1 MRIREGSQAKTG
13 MAEEKETKGID
24 YQTWE
29 FTGREYLEI
38 AGISLGIAAAV
49 NLLCYRAWW
58 ACIAVVPVG
67 IVCFHTYRKNRIQRR
82 KEELYD
88 SFRDLIAWMH
98 TALRSG
104 YSMENAVLEAAG
116 QLEQSLGKENILV
129 QELRRM
135 RHKMMISVPVEQ
147 LFQDLAVR
155 SRIDDIATFASVLV
169 IAKRTGGNV
178 CEIFQNTWDISVRE
192 LTRCGKS
199 VRAFLPGGSSRIL

>member
-1 MRIREGSQAKTG
+1 MRIREGSQVKTG

-116 QLEQSLGKENILV
+116 QLEQSLISEFWKEEDAVGVVEVILILV
-129 QELRRM
+129 VLIGLVLIF
-135 RHKMMISVPVEQ
+135 KKQ
-147 LFQDLAVR
+147 LV
-155 SRIDDIATFASVLV
+155 SLV
-169 IAKRTGGNV
+169 NSLMEKVTN
-178 CEIFQNTWDISVRE
+178 QSNTV
-192 LTRCGKS
+192 
-199 VRAFLPGGSSRIL
+199 